1 MITFD
6 DWTLTSDLDPIARQY
21 DNLVWRLEIP
31 GAFPEGWSW
40 DLLVQV
46 GRHLDVIRLTP
57 TEEGLGVELTAEML
71 AFAGYYA
78 VQLRGTLGE
87 QVRHTNVVRAFVPPS
102 LSGDRQWPELPTEF
116 SQAEAA
122 IRALY
127 DHPPYPGDGG
137 YWMVWDLETGEY
149 AQSRLPLPPVAV
161 GPQGEKGEKG
171 DQGEPG
177 PQGEQGPAGPAG
189 PQGETGPQGPKG
201 DTGDTGPQGEQGET
215 GPAGPQGLQGPA
227 GEGVPSTD
235 GVPDNY
241 VLTPAGWAEPAGG
254 GSEQEWTLLGE
265 TDCSVVS
272 GNIIYDGLD
281 NYTEFL
287 ILAET
292 VKNESATNSGYFI
305 SINNKQIA
313 QAAVS
318 IRNQSLSTEYYQ
330 WSYARFNGLV
340 WDVRSTA
347 GAVAETNVTM
357 TNANAN
363 FVYNFV
369 LGVGAAAAF
378 QLTAPVAQY
387 QAVTGK
393 ITVWG
398 R

>member
-46 GRHLDVIRLTP
+46 GRHLDVIRLAP

-102 LSGDRQWPELPTEF
+102 LSGDRQWPVLPTEF

-149 AQSRLPLPPVAV
+149 AQSQLPLPPVAV

-241 VLTPAGWAEPAGG
+241 VLTPAGWAEPSGG
-254 GSEQEWTLLGE
+254 GGLFEILVDDELLEAAAYNRNDFDKTKSEYLVTILIPETGGKLSTMASSFLGASGMLYYLDIDLTNYASGVLLYAKILQENRQLQ
-265 TDCSVVS
+265 
-272 GNIIYDGLD
+272 
-281 NYTEFL
+281 FR
-287 ILAET
+287 
-292 VKNESATNSGYFI
+292 
-305 SINNKQIA
+305 SIN
-313 QAAVS
+313 
-318 IRNQSLSTEYYQ
+318 
-330 WSYARFNGLV
+330 
-340 WDVRSTA
+340 
-347 GAVAETNVTM
+347 
-357 TNANAN
+357 
-363 FVYNFV
+363 
-369 LGVGAAAAF
+369 LG
-378 QLTAPVAQY
+378 LTAFDAKTVSSLGNGYMCAY
-387 QAVTGK
+387 SAKLSSGLK
-393 ITVWG
+393 IAAELPAGTKIRIEG

>member
-31 GAFPEGWSW
+31 GEFPEGWSW

-78 VQLRGTLGE
+78 VQLRGTQGE

-149 AQSRLPLPPVAV
+149 AQSRLPLPPVAE

-171 DQGEPG
+171 EQGEPG

-241 VLTPAGWAEPAGG
+241 VLTPAGWAEPSGG
-254 GSEQEWTLLGE
+254 GSAT
-265 TDCSVVS
+265 V
-272 GNIIYDGLD
+272 
-281 NYTEFL
+281 
-287 ILAET
+287 ET
-292 VKNESATNSGYFI
+292 VPAEDQNTWTVPVGKKYIIITVGGSANI
-305 SINNKQIA
+305 DAANQIGSNPLVYEGVGVTVVNYGGIY
-313 QAAVS
+313 AV
-318 IRNQSLSTEYYQ
+318 
-330 WSYARFNGLV
+330 SYARNNGDRLLAEMFV
-340 WDVRSTA
+340 VSDTCSVTLTRRSEGTTYK
-347 GAVAETNVTM
+347 VVK
-357 TNANAN
+357 TNA
-363 FVYNFV
+363 
-369 LGVGAAAAF
+369 
-378 QLTAPVAQY
+378 
-387 QAVTGK
+387 
-393 ITVWG
+393 
-398 R
+398 